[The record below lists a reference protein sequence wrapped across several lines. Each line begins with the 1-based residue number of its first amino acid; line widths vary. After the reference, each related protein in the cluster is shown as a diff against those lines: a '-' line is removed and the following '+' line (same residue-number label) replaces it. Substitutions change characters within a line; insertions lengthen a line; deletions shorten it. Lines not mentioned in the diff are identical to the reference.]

1 MQDHHQALMEVLR
14 RTPETPHWIQLP
26 FNPSEDFLVQF
37 CEGLPGLRTKP
48 TVLIENAS
56 SRFKTEL
63 VEFYR
68 DYLAVTKDK
77 MPLDKTRFAVSRH
90 AAPGLYL
97 LVEALQGWDPWLVKG
112 QITGP
117 ITILSGIQDEEG
129 HCAYRDERTRDVVV
143 KLLAQKARWQAELL
157 RNLGQRSLIFTEEP
171 VLWRSESLLNPDLYN
186 KEALAC
192 LREVLRTIQ
201 ATGCWSGMHIGGDTD
216 WELILQLGSDLN
228 VLGFDSYLHFDK
240 LVPFRKKIIAFLKKG
255 GMLAWG
261 IVPPDT
267 GDLMQIEAPDLAE
280 LWIKQARELANSE
293 MKLIDIFARSFITP
307 STGLGDIAEELAIRS
322 MDLTLMVSNILR
334 GLLENPERFECC

>member
-1 MQDHHQALMEVLR
+1 MRDHHQALMEVLR
-14 RTPETPHWIQLP
+14 RTSATPHWIQLP

-68 DYLAVTKDK
+68 DYLAVTKGK

-157 RNLGQRSLIFTEEP
+157 KSLGRRAIVFVNEH
-171 VLWRSESLLNPDLYN
+171 VLGRTDGFLNVTIA
-186 KEALAC
+186 KEGKLAC
-192 LREVLRTIQ
+192 LIEVLQ
-201 ATGCWSGMHIGGDTD
+201 AIRDAGVWSGVHICSDED
-216 WELILQLGSDLN
+216 WGTILESELN
-228 VLGFDSYLHFDK
+228 VFSFDSYSHFDRMK
-240 LVPFRKKIIAFLKKG
+240 LLRKEIADFLKRD

-261 IVPPDT
+261 IVPTEPKA
-267 GDLMQIEAPDLAE
+267 LRESQASDLAE
-280 LWIKQARELANSE
+280 LWIAQVQELAIADTT
-293 MKLIDIFARSFITP
+293 LTDIYSRSFITP
-307 STGLGDIAEELAIRS
+307 SCGLDKIDEKLAIRA
-322 MDLTLMVSNILR
+322 MDLTIMVSNILR
-334 GLLENPERFECC
+334 VIIDNLDTN